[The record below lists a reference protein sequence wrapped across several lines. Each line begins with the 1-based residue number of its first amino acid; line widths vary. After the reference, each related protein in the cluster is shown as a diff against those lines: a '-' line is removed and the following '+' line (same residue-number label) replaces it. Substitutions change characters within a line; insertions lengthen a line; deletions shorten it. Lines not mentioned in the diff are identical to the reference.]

1 MILAIGK
8 RAVTFL
14 ELVLVVLIIGIITAV
29 SLPQFKSAFDGFEFQ
44 NFARD
49 IFSLSNYL
57 KTRSVVERRVYYLNL
72 TQEDNVVEFKPFYIR
87 ETGEKVSASGRHGRT
102 YKAPKGVR
110 IESTNPANIKGIYFY
125 PDASMDNATLDFKSK
140 YNSKFSLIIKGDAGI
155 IEIK

>member
-1 MILAIGK
+1 MILVIGK

-14 ELVLVVLIIGIITAV
+14 ELILVLLIIGIITVV
-29 SLPQFKSAFDGFEFQ
+29 SLPQFRSAFDSFEFQ

-57 KTRSVVERRVYYLNL
+57 KTKSVVEKRVYYLNL
-72 TQEDNVVEFKPFYIR
+72 TQEDNVIEFKPFYVTER
-87 ETGEKVSASGRHGRT
+87 GEKVNVGGSYGRT
-102 YKAPKGVR
+102 YKAPRGVS
-110 IESTNPANIKGIYFY
+110 IESRDPADIEGIYFY